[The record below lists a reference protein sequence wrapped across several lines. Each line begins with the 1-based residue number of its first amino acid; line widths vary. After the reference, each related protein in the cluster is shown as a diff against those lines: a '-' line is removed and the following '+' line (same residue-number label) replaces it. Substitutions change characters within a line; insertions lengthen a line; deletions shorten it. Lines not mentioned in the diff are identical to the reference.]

1 MSGIGE
7 SGTNLAMS
15 GGEQATERQTAEGD
29 KDLRKIAKWLA
40 EIQLYDREVRT
51 WQKRVEKIQRRYK
64 DERSAAENSVARYN
78 VLWSMVQTQL
88 PALYAR
94 NPKPD
99 IQRRFKDADPVGR
112 ITSQVL
118 ERSVS
123 YFVDTDHF
131 AATARQCVLDYLLG
145 GRGTVWCRYSPSFKE
160 APLEVTDDAV
170 EGEDEQYE
178 DKDEP
183 PEVIDFEEALTDYV
197 HADDFGHNIC
207 RTWEEVYCVWRKVY
221 LSRKELIK
229 RFGEKQGNLPPL
241 DYKQKDDRDNV
252 IDNGVG
258 KSTIYELWD
267 KERECAVWFHR
278 DIPEA
283 LDLRDDPLG
292 LDGFFPCPKPL
303 FATLANDSLIPTPDY
318 IEYQD
323 QAVELDTLT
332 GRIHSTIKSLKVVG
346 AYDASAPAI
355 GRILSEGTENA
366 LVPVEQ
372 WASLTEKGG
381 LAGILAMLP
390 VDGIANAVAAMYQA
404 RDQTK
409 NDLYEITGIAD
420 IIRGSSEPEETAS
433 AQMIKSQ
440 FATARISD
448 RQREVQRFIRGVIR
462 ILVDMIC
469 NKFQI
474 DTIKTISGIRLFT
487 NAEKMIYSPAMTPP
501 QGSPSGQANMGAQ
514 PQPFQAAPGVA
525 QPSPM
530 SSPVAPP
537 PLPKGITPD
546 QLDTM
551 LNDPSW
557 EDVEG
562 LIRNNALRSFRI
574 DIETDSTIKADEES
588 EKASRLE
595 FITTIG
601 QLVQQAESAPPEV
614 LPFLFQVVMFAVR
627 AFPVGKELEGAMNS
641 LIQKLEKAAQ
651 NPQPKPDPAMAKV
664 QGELQLAQAKAQSDA
679 QLSQQKMQQEAQL
692 EQVKVQADQQI
703 QAAKVQADQ
712 AKNASDAQQALIT
725 SQHENELEAAR
736 LQMEERSALAK
747 IQMEGDIRLKIAHIQ
762 AAASIEVARISAKID
777 AGDEAE
783 AREASGE

>member
-15 GGEQATERQTAEGD
+15 GGEQATERQTKEGD
-29 KDLRKIAKWLA
+29 KDLRKISKWLA
-40 EIQLYDREVRT
+40 EVQLYDREART

-145 GRGTVWCRYSPSFKE
+145 GRGTVWCRYNPSFQQ
-160 APLEVTDDAV
+160 APTEITDDAV
-170 EGEDEQYE
+170 EGEDEQYD
-178 DKDEP
+178 DKTEP

-221 LSRKELIK
+221 LTRKELIK

-278 DIPEA
+278 DIPDA
-283 LDLRDDPLG
+283 LDLRDDPLE

-355 GRILSEGTENA
+355 GRILSEGSENT

-420 IIRGSSEPEETAS
+420 IIRGASEPEETAS
-433 AQMIKSQ
+433 AQIIKSQ

-487 NAEKMIYSPAMTPP
+487 NAEKMIYSPGMTPP
-501 QGSPSGQANMGAQ
+501 PGQASMGAQ

-525 QPSPM
+525 QPSPPV
-530 SSPVAPP
+530 SPVAPP

-557 EDVEG
+557 EDVEA

-588 EKASRLE
+588 EKVSRLE

-601 QLVQQAESAPPEV
+601 QLVQQAENAPPDV

-627 AFPVGKELEGAMNS
+627 AFPVGKELEGSMNS

-651 NPQPKPDPAMAKV
+651 NPQQKPDPAMAKIAA
-664 QGELQLAQAKAQSDA
+664 QQQLEQFKAEMNGRLKQQEITSDA
-679 QLSQQKMQQEAQL
+679 QLQASKAAAQIQVQQAKDQAAAQL
-692 EQVKVQADQQI
+692 QFHLNMLEDQRRAHELDMENRMQTMQA
-703 QAAKVQADQ
+703 
-712 AKNASDAQQALIT
+712 T
-725 SQHENELEAAR
+725 LEGMIKLR
-736 LQMEERSALAK
+736 T
-747 IQMEGDIRLKIAHIQ
+747 AHIG
-762 AAASIEVARISAKID
+762 AAASIEVARINKAAD
-777 AGDEAE
+777 DGADAE